1 MSDPHTTGPIRPKRR
16 TTFDATPRRWAL
28 LAVTVLALVACTPAV
43 GFTPPFQGEARYQPS
58 SGNFE
63 GHMVACNA
71 DGGPITVTL
80 GEWGFDL
87 VHPFRVVVTDAAGGA
102 VATLTVDGSDDV
114 LVTQPLPRSTCFA
127 VAITS
132 PGTTGRSYYT
142 YTVNW

>member
-1 MSDPHTTGPIRPKRR
+1 V
-16 TTFDATPRRWAL
+16 TPRRWAL

-63 GHMVACNA
+63 GHMVACTA
-71 DGGPITVTL
+71 DGGPVTVTL
-80 GEWGFDL
+80 GEWGFDR
-87 VHPFRVVVTDAAGGA
+87 VHPFRVDVTDAAGGA

-114 LVTQPLPRSTCFA
+114 LVTQPLPRGTCFA